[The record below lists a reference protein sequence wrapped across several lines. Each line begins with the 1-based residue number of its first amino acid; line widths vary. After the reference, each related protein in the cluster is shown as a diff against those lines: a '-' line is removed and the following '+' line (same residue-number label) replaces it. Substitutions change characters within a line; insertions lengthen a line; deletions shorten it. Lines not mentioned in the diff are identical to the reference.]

1 MIKYKSSPLYELSD
15 NIINLEIQEFYR
27 PWVRSTLRRLK
38 KSFNMIANR
47 RDTKAID
54 HFRNLCEKTRLKI
67 EASLNSENLDSNNK
81 DLLKKIKVEIND
93 FIEYH

>member
-1 MIKYKSSPLYELSD
+1 
-15 NIINLEIQEFYR
+15 
-27 PWVRSTLRRLK
+27 
-38 KSFNMIANR
+38 MIANR

-67 EASLNSENLDSNNK
+67 EASMNSENLDSNNK
-81 DLLKKIKVEIND
+81 DLLKKIKVEIDD